1 MSRYSNKVEKLLRE
15 SNRPSLN
22 ILLEKPEDD
31 KEKDDKEG
39 GDDKGFDIFDKE
51 EEEKEEAPPP
61 QEAPSTQDAPETSD
75 EPGGDDEESLA
86 GAPKE
91 SGEPGQAEISAK
103 LDTLIKT
110 IESSNTQQDEVSDE
124 ISNVIN
130 KVYNYKRRLRDSLGN
145 LVSNVVENRVNI
157 SYIKNGISNFI
168 FLNEDINDVEVK
180 AKKLSGQKK
189 IDLKDV
195 DDLEDLINKSSEGL
209 GSPREIAKIFVSQI
223 NKFSTQDVGLYT
235 LKQALKFFHEFK
247 DKDLK
252 DKFDLLV
259 ELFNQETGLSI
270 KLEYKDLSKRKSKY
284 ISIRDNQVLPSVE
297 KILRVCLNYFNRFDR
312 KDVALYYLDL
322 AEDYFEDYINPDK
335 KELFEDFLSIY
346 YDYLQRLG
354 IEIESTRGKNTSFK
368 TAAGAR
374 ASAGG

>member
-31 KEKDDKEG
+31 KEEG

-61 QEAPSTQDAPETSD
+61 QDAPEPSASD
-75 EPGGDDEESLA
+75 ESDDSGDEDEALA
-86 GAPKE
+86 GAPEE
-91 SGEPGQAEISAK
+91 SGEPGQSEISAK
-103 LDTLIKT
+103 LDALIKT

-157 SYIKNGISNFI
+157 GYLKNGISNFI
-168 FLNEDINDVEVK
+168 FLNEDISDVEEK

-189 IDLKDV
+189 IDLEDV

-235 LKQALKFFHEFK
+235 LKQALKFFHEFR
-247 DKDLK
+247 DADLK

-259 ELFNQETGLSI
+259 ERFNQETGLNV
-270 KLEYKDLSKRKSKY
+270 KLEYKDLKKRNKKY
-284 ISIRDNQVLPSVE
+284 LSVRENQVLPSVE
-297 KILRVCLNYFNRFDR
+297 EILRVCLNYFNRFDR

-335 KELFEDFLSIY
+335 KDLFEDFLSIY

-354 IEIESTRGKNTSFK
+354 IDIESTRDKNTSFRV
-368 TAAGAR
+368 AAGAR